1 MGVEVTQRGFFVLA
15 DLTGY
20 TDFLNGTRLDHAV
33 ETLRYLFNNILE
45 QIRPPF
51 MVSKLEGDAVFA
63 FAPEGSL
70 IQGQTFLDALEEIYY
85 GYSLAWERLKVK
97 TDCDCNACRLT
108 PKLDL
113 KFAAHYGSYARQDHG
128 EFVELV
134 GYDVNLVHRLLK
146 NRITAQTGLRAYAFL
161 TEACVQALDLGEIAE
176 SMLEYH
182 EEFPDVGEIVGY
194 IHDLST
200 IHARKS
206 QAQTVYL
213 TAETAGLVV
222 DFDLPIPSSLA
233 WDYLSEPDFQ
243 RKWREDKLLKI
254 SGLEKGRMGVGT
266 MLSLSPEIF
275 ETFLP
280 SDELVAD
287 WKPTDYFT
295 YQCMLPSANN
305 TRLRHLYTM
314 ELIPTEDGT
323 RVSMRF
329 GAPEAQN
336 PRFTW
341 LVRLLW
347 HIIFKHVARR
357 GLKRSAKIITEMVQ
371 EDIRKGKIMPE
382 QLIAAYHPVEKIQIP
397 A

>member
-1 MGVEVTQRGFFVLA
+1 MTQRGFFVLA
-15 DLTGY
+15 DLAGY

-33 ETLRYLFNNILE
+33 QTLRYLFNNILE
-45 QIRPPF
+45 QIRSPF

-70 IQGQTFLDALEEIYY
+70 IQGQTFLDALEQIYY

-113 KFAAHYGSYARQDHG
+113 KFAAHYGSYALQDHG
-128 EFVELV
+128 EYVELV

-146 NRITAQTGLRAYAFL
+146 NRITEETGLRAYAFL

-176 SMLEYH
+176 GMLEYR
-182 EEFPDVGEIVGY
+182 EEFPDVGEVVGY
-194 IHDLST
+194 VHDLST
-200 IHARKS
+200 IHASKA
-206 QAQTVYL
+206 QAQTVYVP
-213 TAETAGLVV
+213 AETAGLVV

-254 SGLEKGRMGVGT
+254 SGLEKGRMGIGT
-266 MLSLSPEIF
+266 MLSLGPEIF
-275 ETFLP
+275 GTFGP
-280 SDELVAD
+280 SDELIAD

-295 YQCMLPSANN
+295 YQCMVPSANN
-305 TRLRHLYTM
+305 TRVRHLYMTK
-314 ELIPTEDGT
+314 LIPTEGGT
-323 RVSMRF
+323 HVSIRF
-329 GAPEAQN
+329 GVPEAQN
-336 PRFTW
+336 PRYTW

-347 HIIFKHVARR
+347 RIILKHLARY
-357 GLKRSAKIITEMVQ
+357 GLKRSAKIIREMVQ
-371 EDIRKGKIMPE
+371 EDIRKGKIVPE
-382 QLIAAYHPVEKIQIP
+382 QLTAAYHPVEAIP
-397 A
+397 SPASE